1 MVYASKSDANFDF
14 VPSGQITMKSVYIE
28 NINQYKLV
36 YILGPL
42 EKTKLDYTGITKE
55 EFE

>member
-1 MVYASKSDANFDF
+1 
-14 VPSGQITMKSVYIE
+14 MKSVYIE